1 MSRVENLR
9 VAFTKILESNKA
21 RRAELRKLRAKHNL
35 PGSNP
40 TSAEIGH
47 RAGRAVAAYKSP
59 WTPAGSKGAHQ
70 GITDLAKEFGPKAKK
85 DPKGFSQS
93 SDEVDNYADKRYRGI
108 EREEGGQPTSYTT
121 GIKKGILTGRE
132 IIKKAMKENTMNYK
146 QSLRAL
152 FEAVI
157 EEAAVRTPKKV
168 RGALEKDER
177 GIATQDGP
185 EELVA
190 DIKNR
195 HPENSPI
202 GKKAR
207 QMAYRYWQDRGEA
220 AEKQRAKEKYYAR
233 YRNSGSN
240 PETPDGPEDD

>member
-9 VAFTKILESNKA
+9 VAFTKIFESNKA
-21 RRAELRKLRAKHNL
+21 RKAELRALRTKHNI
-35 PGSNP
+35 PGSNL

-70 GITDLAKEFGPKAKK
+70 GITDLAKKYGKQAKTN
-85 DPKGFSQS
+85 PNWSSQS
-93 SDEVDNYADKRYRGI
+93 SAELDKDADETYRGV
-108 EREEGGQPTSYTT
+108 ERAEKGEPTSFTT
-121 GIKKGILTGRE
+121 GIKRGILTGRK
-132 IIKKAMKENTMNYK
+132 IIKKAMGENIMNYR
-146 QSLRAL
+146 QSLRVL

-185 EELVA
+185 EELVG
-190 DIKNR
+190 DIKKR
-195 HPENSPI
+195 HPEDSPI
-202 GKKAR
+202 GEKAR
-207 QMAYRYWQDRGEA
+207 KMAFQYRQERGEA
-220 AEKQRAKEKYYAR
+220 AEKKKAEEYKAMRRR
-233 YRNSGSN
+233 YLGVHN
-240 PETPDGPEDD
+240 PKD